1 MQFFR
6 AKTDELFSRLFNA
19 REGVLFLNPHNR
31 WNCIRGKRFAAYQA
45 EMDTTPA
52 SNSNQGGTM
61 AKARRYTVAMMVIV
75 GCLGMSA
82 PGRTADSAPLTDSPR
97 VADSAPITDGSK
109 VTLLYQITVPGDERI
124 EVRDLSQFVQGQHQM
139 LPALEQAVSGM
150 RRGDKTE
157 VKLSEDQAF
166 GAYDA
171 KKKTVVPTK
180 DLPAG
185 VKTGDV
191 IEDRKTG
198 QQATI
203 TQMSETDAVMDY
215 NHPLAGKPLLVTL
228 TILDVDTP
236 K

>member
-1 MQFFR
+1 M
-6 AKTDELFSRLFNA
+6 ANA
-19 REGVLFLNPHNR
+19 RQYTV
-31 WNCIRGKRFAAYQA
+31 
-45 EMDTTPA
+45 T
-52 SNSNQGGTM
+52 TM
-61 AKARRYTVAMMVIV
+61 AIV
-75 GCLGMSA
+75 GCLTLSA
-82 PGRTADSAPLTDSPR
+82 PAGIAGQPAQQMEGSPPQTTQGSS
-97 VADSAPITDGSK
+97 VPITDGAK
-109 VTLLYQITVPGDERI
+109 VTLLYQITVPGDDRI

-166 GAYDA
+166 GAYDS

-180 DLPAG
+180 ELPSG
-185 VKTGDV
+185 VKTGDI
-191 IEDRKTG
+191 IEDRRTG

-203 TQMSETDAVMDY
+203 TQMSDTDAVMDY

-228 TILDVDTP
+228 TILDVDNP

>member
-1 MQFFR
+1 
-6 AKTDELFSRLFNA
+6 
-19 REGVLFLNPHNR
+19 
-31 WNCIRGKRFAAYQA
+31 
-45 EMDTTPA
+45 
-52 SNSNQGGTM
+52 M
-61 AKARRYTVAMMVIV
+61 AKARRYTAAMMAIV
-75 GCLGMSA
+75 GCLGMAVGSGIA
-82 PGRTADSAPLTDSPR
+82 AQSGQNPEGSSSPIPQGPS
-97 VADSAPITDGSK
+97 VPITEGSK

-124 EVRDLSQFVQGQHQM
+124 EVKDLSQFVQGQHQM

-171 KKKTVVPTK
+171 KKKSVVPTK

-185 VKTGDV
+185 VKAGDV
-191 IEDRKTG
+191 VEDRRTG
-198 QQATI
+198 KQATI
-203 TQMSETDAVMDY
+203 TQISDTDAVMDY

-228 TILDVDTP
+228 TILDVDSP

>member
-1 MQFFR
+1 M
-6 AKTDELFSRLFNA
+6 AKT
-19 REGVLFLNPHNR
+19 
-31 WNCIRGKRFAAYQA
+31 
-45 EMDTTPA
+45 
-52 SNSNQGGTM
+52 
-61 AKARRYTVAMMVIV
+61 RRYTAAMLAIV
-75 GCLGMSA
+75 GCFGLSA
-82 PGRTADSAPLTDSPR
+82 PCWAADSPPMAEGSR
-97 VADSAPITDGSK
+97 AADSTPITDGSK

-166 GAYDA
+166 GAYDS

-180 DLPAG
+180 ELPTG

-203 TQMSETDAVMDY
+203 VQMSDTDAVMDY

-228 TILDVDTP
+228 TILDVDNP

>member
-1 MQFFR
+1 
-6 AKTDELFSRLFNA
+6 
-19 REGVLFLNPHNR
+19 
-31 WNCIRGKRFAAYQA
+31 
-45 EMDTTPA
+45 
-52 SNSNQGGTM
+52 M
-61 AKARRYTVAMMVIV
+61 ANARRYTGAMLAIV
-75 GCLGMSA
+75 GCLGLSA
-82 PGRTADSAPLTDSPR
+82 PPSWAADSAPMTEGSR
-97 VADSAPITDGSK
+97 AADSTPIADGSK

-124 EVRDLSQFVQGQHQM
+124 EVRDLSQFIQGQHQM
-139 LPALEQAVSGM
+139 LPALERAVSGM

-166 GAYDA
+166 GAYDS

-180 DLPAG
+180 ELPAG
-185 VKTGDV
+185 VKPGDV

-203 TQMSETDAVMDY
+203 TQMSDTDAVMDY

-228 TILDVDTP
+228 TILDVDNP